1 MSNKR
6 WFAAPEVPTLEEGGT
21 AGMNFPFWNG
31 LWGPKGTPKAIV
43 DRLNTAVIEA
53 FADPGV
59 QQRFRELGYDIPE
72 RARLTPGA
80 LAQYHREE
88 VAKWH
93 PIFKAANVK
102 AE

>member
-1 MSNKR
+1 
-6 WFAAPEVPTLEEGGT
+6 
-21 AGMNFPFWNG
+21 MNFPFWNG
-31 LWGPKGTPKAIV
+31 LWATERNAQGH
-43 DRLNTAVIEA
+43 RRYNFNTAIIEA
-53 FADPGV
+53 FADPAV